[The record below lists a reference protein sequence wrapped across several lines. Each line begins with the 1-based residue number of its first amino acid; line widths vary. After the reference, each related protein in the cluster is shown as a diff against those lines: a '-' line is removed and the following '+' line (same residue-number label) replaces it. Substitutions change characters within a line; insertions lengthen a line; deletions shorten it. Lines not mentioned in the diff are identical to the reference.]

1 MLFAG
6 AECVADGED
15 ARVEQADNIARVASL
30 TMARSSAIRLVPVAS
45 LMFLPSCTWNASM
58 PRSNLPEQMRRN
70 AMRSRW
76 FLFMLAWILK
86 IKPLNCSLHGS
97 TSSPLCASLRGSG
110 VGVRRRNS
118 FRNGSTP
125 KSSKRSRRTR
135 GTARRAARR
144 RGQTPRQRRPAAR
157 CPRPAFHGWQ
167 CRSGRPGGRRPAR
180 PRPPRP
186 S

>member
-1 MLFAG
+1 
-6 AECVADGED
+6 
-15 ARVEQADNIARVASL
+15 
-30 TMARSSAIRLVPVAS
+30 MARSSAIRLVPVAS

-118 FRNGSTP
+118 FKNGSTP
-125 KSSKRSRRTR
+125 KFVKAEPKNTGDSSPCCTASRSNSSAAPSSSSMSSASFSWLAAPIRSSRRASPSSASTSS
-135 GTARRAARR
+135 TIL
-144 RGQTPRQRRPAAR
+144 TPL
-157 CPRPAFHGWQ
+157 
-167 CRSGRPGGRRPAR
+167 AR
-180 PRPPRP
+180 PSLSKASTRLALR